1 METSFAENAA
11 ATTGSAGGKIILH
24 GREDLLR
31 AMQAIDRKTLT
42 ENNEFLVV
50 INIADTKEYDE
61 IIRIFGYKFADDILQ
76 VRLASLDFL
85 TANTMLYAIGF
96 WSIGF
101 ILRPASFEG
110 SSFFEDRSAIHKVFL
125 KRLASSLDEPVICR
139 GIPIVIKSGIGV
151 CDLKKGLGSAQDLL
165 QATFIAGQV
174 RNRGAQGWTVCN
186 YDLAADNRRAF
197 SIISDVAPAL
207 AAPDEFELVY
217 QPRTELKTGSC
228 IGAEA
233 LLRWRHPTLGLIPP
247 NEFIPLVEM
256 TGLIRELTNWVLGH
270 AIRQTVLW
278 QAGGLELKISVN
290 ISVKNLDEDDFC
302 ERVLLLLNHFKLEPS
317 RLELEFSEAQV
328 FSDLPAATRTL
339 KSLRDYGVGIA
350 IDDFGTGHNSFGD
363 LQTTQANILKID
375 DSLLHALHGDAQR
388 QNVVQSMI
396 ALAHANGLSVVGEG
410 VETAEILEL
419 LTGWGCD
426 CAQGYYISRPM
437 YQSEFQAWC
446 ETRRGD

>member
-1 METSFAENAA
+1 
-11 ATTGSAGGKIILH
+11 
-24 GREDLLR
+24 
-31 AMQAIDRKTLT
+31 
-42 ENNEFLVV
+42 
-50 INIADTKEYDE
+50 
-61 IIRIFGYKFADDILQ
+61 
-76 VRLASLDFL
+76 
-85 TANTMLYAIGF
+85 MLYAIGF

-101 ILRPASFEG
+101 ILRPSTFEG

-125 KRLASSLDEPVICR
+125 KRLADSLDEPVICR

-151 CDLKKGLGSAQDLL
+151 CDLAKGLGTAQDLL

-174 RNRGAQGWTVCN
+174 RNRGALGWNVCN

-217 QPRTELKTGSC
+217 QPRTELRSGTC

-270 AIRQTVLW
+270 AIRQAVLW
-278 QAGGLELKISVN
+278 QAAELNLKISVN
-290 ISVKNLDEDDFC
+290 VSVKNLDENDFC
-302 ERVLLLLNHFKLEPS
+302 ERVLRLLGHFKLEPS
-317 RLELEFSEAQV
+317 RLELEFSETQA
-328 FSDLPAATRTL
+328 FSDIPSATRTL
-339 KSLRDYGVGIA
+339 KSLRDQGVGVA

-363 LQTTQANILKID
+363 LQITQANIVKID
-375 DSLLHALHGDAQR
+375 DSLLHSLSGNTQR

-396 ALAHANGLSVVGEG
+396 ALAHANGLSVTGEG
-410 VETAEILEL
+410 VETAEVLEL

-426 CAQGYYISRPM
+426 FAQGYYISRPM
-437 YQSEFQAWC
+437 YQGEFQAWC
-446 ETRRGD
+446 KARRGN